1 MQSDD
6 EIIGHIVNLPLLN
19 SFFNESEITQFSG
32 NTMTKLPVEIKVP
45 NLNLFSSNYTD
56 DIELLTSQ
64 SLSLN
69 KMANKSKNNEI
80 MFESLAHKLTYDLK
94 ERKLNIVSAKIE
106 VFSYQFIMLCL
117 TTILSIGLTLIVF
130 LLHNKI
136 KSITLALCII
146 QRLQAK
152 NARLTS
158 PKPIVFDFFLNQATA
173 QTTNTK
179 MFIPEVSTSV
189 ELLDILLISIIIAFV
204 SYIIYKSYRLRN
216 FGHQFAIY
224 AEIGNDT
231 DYVKIKLTTLRHTPN
246 LYKFIANRFLSTI
259 TVTGSLHPRMQ
270 LDWQE
275 LEILNTCTHMRTK
288 LKHVYNISFY
298 QQYKLST
305 ILADEHY
312 FLMFTKG
319 PDKMF
324 NLIQLTGCLWE
335 HIQPNQAHT
344 RNLNFLPLSS
354 LPVSS
359 FTNQTP
365 PYQERQSYTEPPTH
379 HLYPQIHSMKE

>member
-19 SFFNESEITQFSG
+19 SFFNESEIAQFSG

-94 ERKLNIVSAKIE
+94 ERKLDIVSAKIE

-146 QRLQAK
+146 QRLQAT

-173 QTTNTK
+173 Q
-179 MFIPEVSTSV
+179 S
-189 ELLDILLISIIIAFV
+189 
-204 SYIIYKSYRLRN
+204 
-216 FGHQFAIY
+216 AI
-224 AEIGNDT
+224 
-231 DYVKIKLTTLRHTPN
+231 
-246 LYKFIANRFLSTI
+246 
-259 TVTGSLHPRMQ
+259 
-270 LDWQE
+270 
-275 LEILNTCTHMRTK
+275 
-288 LKHVYNISFY
+288 
-298 QQYKLST
+298 
-305 ILADEHY
+305 
-312 FLMFTKG
+312 
-319 PDKMF
+319 
-324 NLIQLTGCLWE
+324 
-335 HIQPNQAHT
+335 
-344 RNLNFLPLSS
+344 
-354 LPVSS
+354 
-359 FTNQTP
+359 
-365 PYQERQSYTEPPTH
+365 
-379 HLYPQIHSMKE
+379 